1 MVPQLSMTRISF
13 QEPVLPS
20 VFSGVTSCPGGEDLD
35 GGQTLQTGVS
45 SQGRGPASCSHS
57 RSPLRRL
64 SWDCRLSSSL
74 GQQSCSRSLL
84 FQEAPLVRRPP
95 RAAYREASVETD
107 KFQTSDN
114 VTSSGP
120 TPAATVQ
127 GEGNLREGRG
137 WGDGCRCKPGRQ
149 GVSHRAAAL
158 DRLRPNGPD
167 VEEQR
172 PPPSH
177 P

>member
-20 VFSGVTSCPGGEDLD
+20 VFSGVISCPGGEDLD
-35 GGQTLQTGVS
+35 AGQTLQTGVS

-64 SWDCRLSSSL
+64 SWDCRLSSSS

-95 RAAYREASVETD
+95 RAACREASVETD
-107 KFQTSDN
+107 KSQTSDN
-114 VTSSGP
+114 ATSSGP

-127 GEGNLREGRG
+127 GGRGKPQRGAGLGGRVSGVDASQEGRV
-137 WGDGCRCKPGRQ
+137 CHTEQLPGT
-149 GVSHRAAAL
+149 G
-158 DRLRPNGPD
+158 
-167 VEEQR
+167 
-172 PPPSH
+172 
-177 P
+177 